1 MRRVI
6 RPQSRRH
13 LWLYDEDWDYVSSH
27 VAARTR
33 LPPGSW
39 VREMLHRVVLQLREE
54 RYLTQEAGEKL
65 LDHLEAQGDKPLEP
79 LKTERNYNG

>member
-13 LWLYDEDWDYVSSH
+13 LWLYDEDWDFVSTH

-54 RYLTQEAGEKL
+54 RYIQNETAQKLWEHVSKDEEEATHH
-65 LDHLEAQGDKPLEP
+65 D
-79 LKTERNYNG
+79 

>member
-13 LWLYDEDWDYVSSH
+13 IWIYDEDWDYAATH

-54 RYLTQEAGEKL
+54 RYLSHEAGERL
-65 LDHLEAQGDKPLEP
+65 LDLV
-79 LKTERNYNG
+79 EREDTMSEQSIAYPPEE

>member
-13 LWLYDEDWDYVSSH
+13 LWLYDEDWDFVSTH
-27 VAARTR
+27 VSARTR

-39 VREMLHRVVLQLREE
+39 VREMLHRIVLQLREE
-54 RYLTQEAGEKL
+54 RLLTREAGEKL
-65 LDHLEAQGDKPLEP
+65 WDQAAELPDPKSSEP
-79 LKTERNYNG
+79 HEEYNG